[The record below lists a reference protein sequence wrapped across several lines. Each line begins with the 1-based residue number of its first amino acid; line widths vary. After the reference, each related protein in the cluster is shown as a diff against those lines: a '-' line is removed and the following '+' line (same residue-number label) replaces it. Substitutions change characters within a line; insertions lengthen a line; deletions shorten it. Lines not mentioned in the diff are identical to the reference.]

1 MSTLSDVKE
10 LAKLIQDLGKIELYK
25 KVVDLQSDIVELTE
39 ERNRLR
45 EENRV
50 LKEKKDIRERLRFDT
65 NLYWLKESDKEI
77 GPFCQQC
84 MDSGGK
90 LVRLIDYGHREYLE
104 CSVCKKRF
112 KTTYRPISR

>member
-39 ERNRLR
+39 ERNKLK
-45 EENRV
+45 EENRA
-50 LKEKKDIRERLRFDT
+50 LREKKDIKERLRFDT
-65 NLYWLKESDKEI
+65 NLYWLKKDNNEI

-84 MDSGGK
+84 MDSEGK
-90 LVRLIDYGHREYLE
+90 LVRLIEYGHREYLE
-104 CSVCKKRF
+104 CSVCQKRF
-112 KTTYRPISR
+112 KTNQRPNK